1 MTNVK
6 EMLNEEIGN
15 QISELAGLEAG
26 TEEKSKAVDD
36 LSKLYKLKIEE
47 SKNAT
52 ELQEKKK
59 DRIFS
64 VVKDVALAG
73 IPMIFYAHWMKKG
86 FKFEETGTFTSTT
99 FRGLFNKFKPTK

>member
-52 ELQEKKK
+52 ELQEKKN
-59 DRIFS
+59 DRIFG
-64 VVKDVALAG
+64 VVKDVALTG
-73 IPMIFYAHWMKKG
+73 IPMIFYAYWMKKG

>member
-1 MTNVK
+1 MSNVK

-47 SKNAT
+47 SKTAI
-52 ELQEKKK
+52 ELQEKKN
-59 DRIFS
+59 DRIFGTA
-64 VVKDVALAG
+64 KDVLLAG
-73 IPMIFYAHWMKKG
+73 IPMVFYAYWMKKG